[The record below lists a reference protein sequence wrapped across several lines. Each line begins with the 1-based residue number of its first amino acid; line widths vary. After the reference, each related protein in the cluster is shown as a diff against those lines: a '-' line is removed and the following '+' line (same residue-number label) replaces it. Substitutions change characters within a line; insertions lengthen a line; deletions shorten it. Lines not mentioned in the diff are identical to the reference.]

1 MLQQS
6 RYEVFKKKKPNMQNI
21 RLLPISAIVMAWR
34 KHGLKE
40 AYYTVGLYVGPS
52 LTSEGCARIAVKT
65 GTLVKILTTSHF
77 SAASDGGGLNV
88 FPRVT
93 RGLKELLEEQLTLST
108 EQGEFL
114 VEDPRVSPS
123 VVTIAADPPIL
134 ESVGN
139 NMPSAE
145 VSASPPQSL
154 IDSIAESDVPDT
166 GPTTSNSSPLR
177 S

>member
-1 MLQQS
+1 M
-6 RYEVFKKKKPNMQNI
+6 
-21 RLLPISAIVMAWR
+21 
-34 KHGLKE
+34 
-40 AYYTVGLYVGPS
+40 
-52 LTSEGCARIAVKT
+52 
-65 GTLVKILTTSHF
+65 
-77 SAASDGGGLNV
+77 
-88 FPRVT
+88 T